1 MFIHL
6 ELKVSEWFR
15 FDLLVQALMDG
26 SEKEFILEEIL
37 DASMCIVLKKKK
49 EMDGRMA
56 CMQCSFCLFEVHY
69 I

>member
-49 EMDGRMA
+49 EMAGCMA